1 MWRVFILDGRF
12 HECCLTF
19 FMFIW
24 KWWAWLLHWRM
35 SLEDKWNMV
44 IKMKHLFFFFFVVV
58 DFHG

>member
-1 MWRVFILDGRF
+1 
-12 HECCLTF
+12 
-19 FMFIW
+19 
-24 KWWAWLLHWRM
+24 M